1 MSANRITFALS
12 LKREQDDINSK
23 NLTLNTYVK
32 IIQRFYYIVTYELQ
46 IWIEHYEKC
55 YSYLTL
61 CLVGFNRWL
70 MSIYIS
76 SVEITKNAS

>member
-12 LKREQDDINSK
+12 LKREQDDINRK
-23 NLTLNTYVK
+23 YLTLNTYVK
-32 IIQRFYYIVTYELQ
+32 IIQRFYYIATYELQ

-55 YSYLTL
+55 YSFHTL
-61 CLVGFNRWL
+61 WLVGFNRWL

-76 SVEITKNAS
+76 SVEFTKNTS